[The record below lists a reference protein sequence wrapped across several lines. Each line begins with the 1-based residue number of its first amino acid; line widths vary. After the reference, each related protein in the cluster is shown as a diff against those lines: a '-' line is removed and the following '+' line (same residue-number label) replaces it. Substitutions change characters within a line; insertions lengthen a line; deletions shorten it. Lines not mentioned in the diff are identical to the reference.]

1 MDSTG
6 IEGSSNSISTA
17 RTDRL
22 PMTTTDMDHLVDER
36 SDAYGMRGHDVR
48 AGDRASDA
56 PRLVALANVM
66 ADETWVR
73 LFDLFDP
80 MLRTVLIFSFEV
92 SENETC
98 ELCSPRTRAT
108 CTMYLDL
115 FSQLSLSAG
124 HGPRMR
130 T

>member
-1 MDSTG
+1 M
-6 IEGSSNSISTA
+6 
-17 RTDRL
+17 
-22 PMTTTDMDHLVDER
+22 DER
-36 SDAYGMRGHDVR
+36 SDAYRKRGHDVC

-56 PRLVALANVM
+56 PRLVALANAM
-66 ADETWVR
+66 AGETWVR

-92 SENETC
+92 SESETC